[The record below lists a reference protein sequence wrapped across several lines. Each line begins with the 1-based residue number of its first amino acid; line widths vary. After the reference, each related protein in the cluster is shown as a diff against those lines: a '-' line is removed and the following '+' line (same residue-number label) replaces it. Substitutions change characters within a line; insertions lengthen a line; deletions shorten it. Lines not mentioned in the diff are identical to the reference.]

1 MRLRTA
7 QLACLLLLLT
17 SMGAAERSARDVSFS
32 IGGHYI
38 AQLLLQNAPADPLET
53 PLSRSLEAPAI
64 IAPATTVATIAWT
77 MRPPSAHSV
86 RVQAVTS
93 GI

>member
-17 SMGAAERSARDVSFS
+17 SMGAAESSARDINFS
-32 IGGHYI
+32 IGGHYV
-38 AQLLLQNAPADPLET
+38 AQLLLQNAPADLIET
-53 PLSRSLEAPAI
+53 PFSRSLETPAV
-64 IAPATTVATIAWT
+64 IAPPATVATIAWT

>member
-17 SMGAAERSARDVSFS
+17 SMGAAERSSRAADFS

-38 AQLLLQNAPADPLET
+38 SSLLRQNATADPIET
-53 PLSRSLEAPAI
+53 QLSRRIDEPAPHIPLSPFANA
-64 IAPATTVATIAWT
+64 AWT

>member
-7 QLACLLLLLT
+7 QLACLLLLLA
-17 SMGAAERSARDVSFS
+17 SMGATERSARGADFS

-38 AQLLLQNAPADPLET
+38 SSLLRQNAAADPIET
-53 PLSRSLEAPAI
+53 QLSRRIDEPASQAPLSTLE
-64 IAPATTVATIAWT
+64 TIAWT